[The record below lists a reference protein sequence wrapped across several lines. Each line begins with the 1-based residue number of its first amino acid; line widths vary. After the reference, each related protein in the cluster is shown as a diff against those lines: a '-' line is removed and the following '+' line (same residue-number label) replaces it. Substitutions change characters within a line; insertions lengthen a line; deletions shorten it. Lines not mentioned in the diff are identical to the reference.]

1 MLWQGDEMLPK
12 GGIQAKCVRDEG
24 YNKLSYK
31 KGLKST
37 MNNFRNLEMKIYESD
52 CQLIDQKLEE

>member
-1 MLWQGDEMLPK
+1 MLPK

-37 MNNFRNLEMKIYESD
+37 INNFRNLEMKIYESD